1 MKNQIHLTLQTFT
14 ASLIVV
20 IMTISGHNAF
30 ADEYKKNLPP
40 LNQSSNTFQK
50 QLIPMPIGNRE
61 SVSSKV
67 NPKRNPFQK
76 PQKSEITNFE
86 DLFLTLQL
94 KGLAKS
100 GNKSIAIIESEDI
113 QKFYRI
119 GDSLENGYLIK
130 SISYEDI
137 SVDISNGSKNYRLIL
152 NNLNKEL

>member
-1 MKNQIHLTLQTFT
+1 MKNQIHLTLQKSA

-20 IMTISGHNAF
+20 IMTISGQNGF

-40 LNQSSNTFQK
+40 LNQSSNTFQR

-61 SVSSKV
+61 SASSKI

-76 PQKSEITNFE
+76 PQKSEITNVE
-86 DLFLTLQL
+86 DLFLTLQF

-100 GNKSIAIIESEDI
+100 GNKPLAIIVSEDI
-113 QKFYRI
+113 QKFYKI

-130 SISYEDI
+130 SISFEDI

-152 NNLNKEL
+152 NNLNKAI